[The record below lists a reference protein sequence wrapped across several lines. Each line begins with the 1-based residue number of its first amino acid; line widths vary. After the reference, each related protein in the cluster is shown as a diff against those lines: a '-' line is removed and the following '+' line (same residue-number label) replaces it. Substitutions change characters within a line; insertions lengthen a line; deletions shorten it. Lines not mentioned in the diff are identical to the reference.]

1 MFLKRKFLL
10 ILFIGFLISSTTS
23 FLHLT
28 KHDGDGMG
36 QNLIWLQAEKLS
48 KDLKNGKNFFSSGGE
63 YLRTY
68 LASRLLG
75 IYSYLTGYELFEN
88 SSESDFQKRQEATIP
103 SLKGGYSDDTGK
115 TNLWQVNQGYG
126 NLLYLITQTLIYY
139 LALLFFYFKILKFFN
154 FNKQKCFIILCLL
167 ALEPTIIQWHSS
179 FWTESIFF
187 LYS

>member
-28 KHDGDGMG
+28 KISSDGGIGDGGMG

-48 KDLKNGKNFFSSGGE
+48 KDLKDGKDFFSSGGE

-88 SSESDFQKRQEATIP
+88 SSESDFQKRQAETIA
-103 SLKGGYSDDTGK
+103 SLKRGYTDATGK
-115 TNLWQVNQGYG
+115 TNLWQINQGYG
-126 NLLYLITQTLIYY
+126 NLLYLITQTLIWPMY
-139 LALLFFYFKILKFFN
+139 
-154 FNKQKCFIILCLL
+154 
-167 ALEPTIIQWHSS
+167 
-179 FWTESIFF
+179 
-187 LYS
+187 